1 MFTPSFILRGEHSL
15 LFRRMAGRT
24 ENFTPR
30 GQLRPWGSK
39 FAPKGEV
46 KNGPLALAPRLNNL
60 ENCRVANF
68 FLVQQTNMI
77 NNLPTWPQ
85 KYQIAIKY
93 TKMVIK
99 FQI

>member
-1 MFTPSFILRGEHSL
+1 
-15 LFRRMAGRT
+15 MAGRT

-68 FLVQQTNMI
+68 FLVQQTNLI

-85 KYQIAIKY
+85 KIPSSHKNGIKIPNDQDRYQNWVRKNVAAIFC
-93 TKMVIK
+93 V
-99 FQI
+99 